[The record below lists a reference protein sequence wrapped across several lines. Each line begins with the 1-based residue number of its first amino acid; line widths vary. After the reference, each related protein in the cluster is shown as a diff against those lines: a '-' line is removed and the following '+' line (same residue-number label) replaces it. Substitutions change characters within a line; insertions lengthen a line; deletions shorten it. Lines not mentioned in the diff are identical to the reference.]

1 METRFP
7 MSCVDVRVREEVIDV
22 PVDIL
27 PLVMEFETARFVPL
41 VKTLLTDLIS
51 LRLEVL
57 TLCTEL
63 EDLSEQMARCQSDVD
78 LLLEDTT
85 PLWDDTYRLCGDPD
99 CDGGC
104 RVCQEEEAFLE
115 DEATEKYCR
124 RGRR

>member
-1 METRFP
+1 
-7 MSCVDVRVREEVIDV
+7 MSSVDVRVREDCIEI

-27 PLVMEFETARFVPL
+27 PLVMQFETARVVPL
-41 VKTLLTDLIS
+41 VKTILTDLIS
-51 LRLEVL
+51 LRIDVL
-57 TLCTEL
+57 SLCTEL

-78 LLLEDTT
+78 LLIEETT

-115 DEATEKYCR
+115 DDATEKYCR